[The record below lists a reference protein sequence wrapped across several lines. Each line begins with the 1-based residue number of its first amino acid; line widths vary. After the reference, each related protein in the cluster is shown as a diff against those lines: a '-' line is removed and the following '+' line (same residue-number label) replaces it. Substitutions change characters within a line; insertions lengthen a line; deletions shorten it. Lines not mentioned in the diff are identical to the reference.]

1 MGGKAA
7 SLGELIGAGFPI
19 PSGFVVTTAAYAAY
33 LKSSDPGPVRSLVE
47 SRAEAEARL
56 TAGELRR
63 LQSAVGRVRA
73 GILIREES
81 AFLVDRM
88 TAVLRMIALRLGA
101 ALVDRSV
108 LERADD
114 VFPLFLDELALV
126 NDLSDLG
133 TTVARRRTA
142 FARLETAYREGV
154 PWPVAIGAVPSPEE
168 DERVSP
174 DGAATLTGVPAS
186 RGTYVGTAR
195 IVTSLAEFGHLARG
209 DVLVAV
215 STPPSWTPLFQI
227 AGAVVTQ
234 IGSPTSH
241 AAIVAREYCVP
252 AVVALD
258 RITARLVDGQ
268 RVRVD
273 GTRGTVTIVD

>member
-1 MGGKAA
+1 
-7 SLGELIGAGFPI
+7 
-19 PSGFVVTTAAYAAY
+19 
-33 LKSSDPGPVRSLVE
+33 
-47 SRAEAEARL
+47 
-56 TAGELRR
+56 
-63 LQSAVGRVRA
+63 
-73 GILIREES
+73 
-81 AFLVDRM
+81 
-88 TAVLRMIALRLGA
+88 MIALRLGA

-114 VFPLFLDELALV
+114 VFPLFLDELAHV
-126 NDLSDLG
+126 DDLSDLG
-133 TTVARRRTA
+133 TTIARRRTA

-186 RGTYVGTAR
+186 RGTYVGAAR
-195 IVTSLAEFGHLARG
+195 IVTSPAEFGHLARG

-215 STPPSWTPLFQI
+215 STSPSWTPLFQS
-227 AGAVVTQ
+227 AGAVVSQ

-258 RITARLVDGQ
+258 RIAARLVDGR

>member
-19 PSGFVVTTAAYAAY
+19 PSGFVVTTAAY

-47 SRAEAEARL
+47 SLVRDDAFVDAEIESTRQESTYAAARAEAEARL
-56 TAGELRR
+56 TARELRR

-81 AFLVDRM
+81 AFLVDRI
-88 TAVLRMIALRLGA
+88 TAVVRMIALRLGA

-114 VFPLFLDELALV
+114 VFLLFLDELAHV
-126 NDLSDLG
+126 DDLSDLG
-133 TTVARRRTA
+133 TTIARRRTA

-195 IVTSLAEFGHLARG
+195 S
-209 DVLVAV
+209 
-215 STPPSWTPLFQI
+215 SPPRQSSGTWP
-227 AGAVVTQ
+227 GAT
-234 IGSPTSH
+234 
-241 AAIVAREYCVP
+241 CWW
-252 AVVALD
+252 L
-258 RITARLVDGQ
+258 
-268 RVRVD
+268 
-273 GTRGTVTIVD
+273 

>member
-1 MGGKAA
+1 
-7 SLGELIGAGFPI
+7 
-19 PSGFVVTTAAYAAY
+19 
-33 LKSSDPGPVRSLVE
+33 
-47 SRAEAEARL
+47 
-56 TAGELRR
+56 
-63 LQSAVGRVRA
+63 
-73 GILIREES
+73 
-81 AFLVDRM
+81 
-88 TAVLRMIALRLGA
+88 MIALRLGA

-114 VFPLFLDELALV
+114 VFLLFLDELALV
-126 NDLSDLG
+126 NDPSDLG
-133 TTVARRRTA
+133 TTIARRRTA

-195 IVTSLAEFGHLARG
+195 IVTSPAEFGRLARG

-215 STPPSWTPLFQI
+215 STSASWTPLFQI

-241 AAIVAREYCVP
+241 ARSSPGSTAFPPSSPSTGSPPDWSTAGASGWTALAAR
-252 AVVALD
+252 
-258 RITARLVDGQ
+258 
-268 RVRVD
+268 
-273 GTRGTVTIVD
+273 

>member
-1 MGGKAA
+1 MPA
-7 SLGELIGAGFPI
+7 S
-19 PSGFVVTTAAYAAY
+19 SFVRRA
-33 LKSSDPGPVRSLVE
+33 RSW
-47 SRAEAEARL
+47 S
-56 TAGELRR
+56 
-63 LQSAVGRVRA
+63 
-73 GILIREES
+73 
-81 AFLVDRM
+81 

-114 VFPLFLDELALV
+114 VFLLFLDELALV
-126 NDLSDLG
+126 NDPSDLG
-133 TTVARRRTA
+133 TTIARRRTA

-195 IVTSLAEFGHLARG
+195 IVTSPAEFGRLARG

-215 STPPSWTPLFQI
+215 STSPSWRSHFQI

-234 IGSPTSH
+234 IGSPASH
-241 AAIVAREYCVP
+241 AAIVAREYGVP

-258 RITARLVDGQ
+258 QITARLVDGQ

-273 GTRGTVTIVD
+273 GTRGTVTIIYHPKWCPTGTAA

>member
-1 MGGKAA
+1 
-7 SLGELIGAGFPI
+7 
-19 PSGFVVTTAAYAAY
+19 
-33 LKSSDPGPVRSLVE
+33 
-47 SRAEAEARL
+47 
-56 TAGELRR
+56 
-63 LQSAVGRVRA
+63 
-73 GILIREES
+73 
-81 AFLVDRM
+81 
-88 TAVLRMIALRLGA
+88 MIALRLGA

-114 VFPLFLDELALV
+114 VFLLFLDELAHV
-126 NDLSDLG
+126 DDLSDLG
-133 TTVARRRTA
+133 TTIARRRTA

-186 RGTYVGTAR
+186 RGTYVGAAR
-195 IVTSLAEFGHLARG
+195 IVTSPAEFGHLARG

-215 STPPSWTPLFQI
+215 STSASWTPLFQS
-227 AGAVVTQ
+227 AGAVVSQ

-241 AAIVAREYCVP
+241 AAIVAREYGVP

-258 RITARLVDGQ
+258 RVTARLVDGQ

-273 GTRGTVTIVD
+273 GTRGTVTSVD

>member
-1 MGGKAA
+1 
-7 SLGELIGAGFPI
+7 
-19 PSGFVVTTAAYAAY
+19 
-33 LKSSDPGPVRSLVE
+33 
-47 SRAEAEARL
+47 
-56 TAGELRR
+56 
-63 LQSAVGRVRA
+63 
-73 GILIREES
+73 
-81 AFLVDRM
+81 
-88 TAVLRMIALRLGA
+88 MIALRLGA

-114 VFPLFLDELALV
+114 VFLLFLDELAHV
-126 NDLSDLG
+126 DDLSDLG
-133 TTVARRRTA
+133 TTIARRRTA

-186 RGTYVGTAR
+186 RGTYVGAAR
-195 IVTSLAEFGHLARG
+195 IVTSPAEFGHLARG

-215 STPPSWTPLFQI
+215 STSPSWTPLFQI

-234 IGSPTSH
+234 IGSPTYH

>member
-1 MGGKAA
+1 
-7 SLGELIGAGFPI
+7 
-19 PSGFVVTTAAYAAY
+19 
-33 LKSSDPGPVRSLVE
+33 
-47 SRAEAEARL
+47 
-56 TAGELRR
+56 
-63 LQSAVGRVRA
+63 
-73 GILIREES
+73 
-81 AFLVDRM
+81 
-88 TAVLRMIALRLGA
+88 MIALRLGA

-114 VFPLFLDELALV
+114 VFLLFLDELALV
-126 NDLSDLG
+126 DDPSDLG
-133 TTVARRRTA
+133 TTIARRRTA

-186 RGTYVGTAR
+186 RGTYVGAAR
-195 IVTSLAEFGHLARG
+195 IVTSPAEFGHLARG

-215 STPPSWTPLFQI
+215 STSPSWRSHFQI

-241 AAIVAREYCVP
+241 AAIVAREYGVP

-258 RITARLVDGQ
+258 RITARLVDGR